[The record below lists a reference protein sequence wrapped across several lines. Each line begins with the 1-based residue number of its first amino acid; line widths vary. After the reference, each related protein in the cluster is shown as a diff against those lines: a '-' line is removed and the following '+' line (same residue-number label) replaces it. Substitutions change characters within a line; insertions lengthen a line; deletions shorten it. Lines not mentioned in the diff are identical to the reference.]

1 MFMGPIAYSI
11 DHDGRLKK
19 CSEKRLTCDE
29 SQNNTDGCCAI
40 VACRYCVTWEE
51 YGEAAVSD
59 MTDNGAGTWTATP
72 GGVTFVMT
80 WERDQY
86 TDECELVVTF
96 DGEEVYRQPCY
107 DQSCRDSSDEVEVD
121 TGYLVGTLR
130 WVKDLKRPLPN
141 VRDYETNCIRQMCAD
156 CNCTCECL
164 CVTITEYDGAPIATG
179 EICDTAYDCD
189 PPVWEGTV
197 GDYEIVIALDE
208 ECVLTATVNG
218 YAESIELE
226 QYTSVCDN
234 FTATITLDDGT
245 IITVTCKECTCVAG
259 EFACCPNIGTPA
271 ALYLTLRTISMVCGC
286 LDGEVITMLPNGTL
300 SGRLFYQAIWQWTCP
315 DPFFPENI
323 RWFKFDTS
331 CQAGDAFPTIEVRTL
346 VQLDTDPDPL
356 EDDPDWGTINVYY
369 YDDGQCDPFYFHY
382 NGTLGADAVWVRCQD
397 DFMDNPEI
405 QMELTV

>member
-1 MFMGPIAYSI
+1 MGPIAF
-11 DHDGRLKK
+11 DQGHDGRLKK
-19 CSEKRLTCDE
+19 CSEKRLTCNE
-29 SQNNTDGCCAI
+29 SQDNTDGCCAI

-72 GGVTFVMT
+72 GGITFVMT
-80 WERDQY
+80 WQRDQY

-164 CVTITEYDGAPIATG
+164 CVTITEYDGTPIATG
-179 EICDTAYDCD
+179 EMCDTAYDCD

-245 IITVTCKECTCVAG
+245 IITVTCKECTCV
-259 EFACCPNIGTPA
+259 EETPCISCCGGNYPQTTLYATFTLLNVTPMCA
-271 ALYLTLRTISMVCGC
+271 C
-286 LDGEVITMLPNGTL
+286 LDGLVITLTYQGFITNDL
-300 SGRLFYQAIWQWTCP
+300 DECEAFWSGRASTGCP
-315 DPFFPENI
+315 LYAQLLVNFICAGSIDGVDGARLEI
-323 RWFKFDTS
+323 SSDTGPGTPGS
-331 CQAGDAFPTIEVRTL
+331 DFINGDFS
-346 VQLDTDPDPL
+346 
-356 EDDPDWGTINVYY
+356 YY
-369 YDDGQCDPFYFHY
+369 FSDCDPFEYCIRS
-382 NGTLGADAVWVRCQD
+382 NPGWARDCGDASVD
-397 DFMDNPEI
+397 EDEPEI
-405 QMELTV
+405 EVCISQ